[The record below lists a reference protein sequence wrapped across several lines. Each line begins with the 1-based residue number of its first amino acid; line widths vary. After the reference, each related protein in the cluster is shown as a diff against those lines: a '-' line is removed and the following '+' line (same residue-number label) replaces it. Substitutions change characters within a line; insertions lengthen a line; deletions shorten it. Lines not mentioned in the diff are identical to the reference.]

1 MPVTSSPMSA
11 WLVISGDGASAL
23 QPSRLFTSGCS
34 GSRWGGPASGGAVGI
49 GMAIAQQLAALG
61 AKVVVHGRS
70 PQRGAE
76 TVQAIEDAGGN
87 ARFVAADVSR
97 ADEVR
102 RLADEAG
109 PVDILI
115 NNAGVYRFGATA
127 DTDDAFFDEHV
138 NLNLRAPYILVQK
151 LVPGMVQ
158 RGHRALLNIS
168 TVAASTPA
176 RQARIYGATK
186 AGVELLTRVW
196 ADEFGRSG
204 VRVNTVAAGPTE
216 TPGTAVTPG
225 LTDGLASTTALGRVA
240 DPDEIA
246 RAVTF
251 LTSPDASYINGA
263 ILHATGGQLAIA
275 P

>member
-1 MPVTSSPMSA
+1 MATTLEGSTALVT
-11 WLVISGDGASAL
+11 GA
-23 QPSRLFTSGCS
+23 TS
-34 GSRWGGPASGGAVGI
+34 GI

-70 PQRGAE
+70 PERGAK
-76 TVQAIEDAGGN
+76 TVQAIEDNGGS
-87 ARFVAADVSR
+87 ARFVAADLSR
-97 ADEVR
+97 ADDVR

-115 NNAGVYRFGATA
+115 NNAGV
-127 DTDDAFFDEHV
+127 

-151 LVPGMVQ
+151 LVPGMAE
-158 RGHRALLNIS
+158 RGHGAVVNIS

-176 RQARIYGATK
+176 RQAGIYGATK

-204 VRVNTVAAGPTE
+204 VRVNAVEAGPTE

-225 LTDGLASTTALGRVA
+225 LTDGLATTTALGRVA
-240 DPDEIA
+240 EPDEIA
-246 RAVTF
+246 RAATF
-251 LTSPDASYINGA
+251 LASADASYINGA